1 MAGEDPLDPRTVG
14 SPGSAQRP
22 PYEPRLKA
30 DALKGKRFGVP
41 AFVLAG
47 DGVPFHGIPAG
58 VPEAAAE
65 KLRAAANMPLRPETR
80 EMFMKAVEALRAAGA
95 EVVLD
100 DSILPASFAKTA
112 SRVAT
117 YAYMQDGTN
126 RFLAAFGPAEYHS
139 AADYLKVAGA
149 PLFASSIGAE
159 DYFPEPRRRPNR
171 STATRYAIR
180 TPSATTTRR
189 GARCWPRISSRSIA

>member
-1 MAGEDPLDPRTVG
+1 
-14 SPGSAQRP
+14 
-22 PYEPRLKA
+22 
-30 DALKGKRFGVP
+30 
-41 AFVLAG
+41 
-47 DGVPFHGIPAG
+47 
-58 VPEAAAE
+58 
-65 KLRAAANMPLRPETR
+65 
-80 EMFMKAVEALRAAGA
+80 MFMKAVEALRAAGA

-100 DSILPASFAKTA
+100 DSILPASFAKMA

-139 AADYLKVAGA
+139 AADYLKAVGA

-159 DYFPEPRRRPNR
+159 DDFRNLGGVRIEQRSARRP
-171 STATRYAIR
+171 IR
-180 TPSATTTRR
+180 TPSATTTRH

>member
-1 MAGEDPLDPRTVG
+1 M
-14 SPGSAQRP
+14 
-22 PYEPRLKA
+22 
-30 DALKGKRFGVP
+30 P

-47 DGVPFHGIPAG
+47 DGIPVPRHPGG

-95 EVVLD
+95 EVVFD
-100 DSILPASFAKTA
+100 DSILPTSFAKTA

-126 RFLAAFGPAEYHS
+126 RFLATFGPAEYHS
-139 AADYLKVAGA
+139 AADYLKVVGA
-149 PLFASSIGAE
+149 PLFTSSIGAE
-159 DYFPEPRRRPNR
+159 DDFRNIGRRPHR
-171 STATRYAIR
+171 SAVSSTAIR
-180 TPSATTTRR
+180 TPSASITRR
-189 GARCWPRISSRSIA
+189 GARCWPPISSRSIA